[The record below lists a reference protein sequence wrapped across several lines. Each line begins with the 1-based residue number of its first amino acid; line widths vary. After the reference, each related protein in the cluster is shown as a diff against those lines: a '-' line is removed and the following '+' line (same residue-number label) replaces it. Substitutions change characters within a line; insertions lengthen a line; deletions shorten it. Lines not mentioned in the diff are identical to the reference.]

1 MSISSI
7 QNSNVS
13 SLLNKAYN
21 TDNSA
26 ATGKVQTT
34 DSKQA
39 DETPQTA
46 AEAAVE
52 SAKVILGG
60 QQAPQTYTAQGLMQQ
75 LRQYQL
81 DNATVMFGDNSD
93 DANQDALPG
102 MLGNNAEESDSSSQ
116 DWASTISKNPGQA
129 AVMLE
134 RSKSNSLNTI
144 FNNK

>member
-1 MSISSI
+1 MSVSNI

-26 ATGKVQTT
+26 AASKLQNT

-39 DETPQTA
+39 EPAQTA

-60 QQAPQTYTAQGLMQQ
+60 QQTPQTYTAQGLMQQ

-81 DNATVMFGDNSD
+81 DNASLMFGDSSE
-93 DANQDALPG
+93 DASQDALPG
-102 MLGNNAEESDSSSQ
+102 MLGNSADDTDTSSQ

-129 AVMLE
+129 AVMVE

>member
-39 DETPQTA
+39 ETPQTT

-81 DNATVMFGDNSD
+81 DNTSLIFGDSSD
-93 DANQDALPG
+93 DTSQDALPG
-102 MLGNNAEESDSSSQ
+102 MLGNTADDTDSSSQ
-116 DWASTISKNPGQA
+116 NWASTISKNPGQA
-129 AVMLE
+129 AVMVE

>member
-1 MSISSI
+1 MSISNI
-7 QNSNVS
+7 QNSNIS
-13 SLLNKAYN
+13 SLLSKAYN

-26 ATGKVQTT
+26 AASKVQTT

-39 DETPQTA
+39 QPAQTV

-81 DNATVMFGDNSD
+81 DNTSLIFGDSND
-93 DANQDALPG
+93 DASQNALPG
-102 MLGNNAEESDSSSQ
+102 MIGNTADDTDTASQ

-129 AVMLE
+129 AVMVE

-144 FNNK
+144 FNTK

>member
-39 DETPQTA
+39 ETPQTT

-81 DNATVMFGDNSD
+81 DNTSLIFGDSSD
-93 DANQDALPG
+93 DTSQDALPG
-102 MLGNNAEESDSSSQ
+102 MLGNTADDTDSGSQ
-116 DWASTISKNPGQA
+116 DWASTISKNPSQA
-129 AVMLE
+129 AVMVE

>member
-1 MSISSI
+1 MSISNI
-7 QNSNVS
+7 QNSNIS
-13 SLLNKAYN
+13 SLLSKAYN

-26 ATGKVQTT
+26 ATSKVQTT

-39 DETPQTA
+39 EPAQTA

-81 DNATVMFGDNSD
+81 DNTAIMFGDTEDSNQDDFTTMLGGASSD
-93 DANQDALPG
+93 DTGSN
-102 MLGNNAEESDSSSQ
+102 SQ
-116 DWASTISKNPGQA
+116 DLASTISKNPDQA
-129 AVMLE
+129 ALTIE
-134 RSKSNSLNTI
+134 RSKNSAIQTI
-144 FNNK
+144 FGNK

>member
-1 MSISSI
+1 MSISNI
-7 QNSNVS
+7 QNSNIS
-13 SLLNKAYN
+13 SLLSKAYN

-39 DETPQTA
+39 EPAQTA
-46 AEAAVE
+46 AEAAAE

-81 DNATVMFGDNSD
+81 DNTSLIFGDSSD
-93 DANQDALPG
+93 DTSQDALPG
-102 MLGNNAEESDSSSQ
+102 MLGNTADDTDSSSQ
-116 DWASTISKNPGQA
+116 DWASTISKNPSQA
-129 AVMLE
+129 AVMVE